1 MISNTVCYGDTGCM
15 GGQSTSTTVKENPM
29 GRPIN
34 KKWFGIPDG
43 THHKIVVNGVMW
55 ANGDYASDAYIV
67 RQVGTRKYIVSDGV
81 TTEPAYLVNTD
92 AVEGLEPGQCFIMVT
107 AYGNDPAPCQK
118 IAQYRVSLFETDGSI
133 KIYSWGGSPAT
144 RVGQADINLRLNPP
158 D

>member
-81 TTEPAYLVNTD
+81 TTEPAYPVNTNS
-92 AVEGLEPGQCFIMVT
+92 VEGLKPGQCFIMAT

-118 IAQYRVSLFETDGSI
+118 IAQYRVSLFENDGSI
-133 KIYSWGGSPAT
+133 KSYSWSTIPASAK
-144 RVGQADINLRLNPP
+144 GQADLNLVINPP
-158 D
+158 A